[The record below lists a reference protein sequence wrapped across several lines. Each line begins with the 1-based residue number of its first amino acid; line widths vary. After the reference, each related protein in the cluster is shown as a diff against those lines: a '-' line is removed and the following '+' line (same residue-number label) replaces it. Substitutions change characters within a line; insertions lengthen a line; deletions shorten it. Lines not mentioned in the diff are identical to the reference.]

1 VVCRTIAVHATGRG
15 SASSLGGHPPVLS
28 PGRTADDSPT
38 DGCPLSCHT
47 SLGCR
52 GAFGTRPM
60 SVDDRG
66 GEIDEF
72 AVVDTRPIAQHLKGR
87 ISVNRMAF
95 HEDSFGTLDHGA
107 TPEGALE
114 VVVLSESTQDYVD
127 RALPVLDI
135 VIGDMREHTAFGCF
149 LDERGVR
156 PVQKDDDGAGSL
168 MHDLVDQIERV
179 LGAGR
184 VPLGPE
190 AGGIIAAA
198 WLGLAGRQVE

>member
-1 VVCRTIAVHATGRG
+1 
-15 SASSLGGHPPVLS
+15 
-28 PGRTADDSPT
+28 
-38 DGCPLSCHT
+38 
-47 SLGCR
+47 
-52 GAFGTRPM
+52 M